1 MQRYCPS
8 SHYFNWFKVSLNLF
22 DFEVRLLQFA
32 HLRVLY
38 FTVQETYLGW
48 TKSAGLS
55 DWLLAD
61 TVGEAS
67 FFFVSDTDARFRDL
81 VVVIFRLWRRLRWTP
96 QQLLNQV
103 LILLLFILLLFPFLP
118 GWWFFLSSLPLAL

>member
-8 SHYFNWFKVSLNLF
+8 SHYFNWFKVSLHLF
-22 DFEVRLLQFA
+22 NFEVRLLQFA

-67 FFFVSDTDARFRDL
+67 FFFVSDTGERSLDL
-81 VVVIFRLWRRLRWTP
+81 GIVIFRLKRWLRWTP

-103 LILLLFILLLFPFLP
+103 LILLLFILLLFPFLT
-118 GWWFFLSSLPLAL
+118 GWWFFISSLPLAL